1 MVIPLRP
8 ASVFGARAQRLH
20 PLVQVNGEDMVMD
33 TAAMG
38 AVPRS
43 ELRTA
48 IGSLKAFQAD
58 VQSALDAL
66 FGAY

>member
-1 MVIPLRP
+1 VVIPLRP
-8 ASVFGARAQRLH
+8 ASVFGARDQRLH
-20 PLVQVNGEDMVMD
+20 PLVQVNGEDMVVD

-43 ELRTA
+43 ELRMV

-58 VQSALDAL
+58 VQPALDAL
-66 FGAY
+66 FGEY